1 MPPLLPYAIVAMVLA
16 LVLYSVGV
24 WGEKIVG
31 RLMIWQLYFF
41 WSGFVFDAT
50 GTILMTK
57 IANSPTFSAHGL
69 TGFIALLLMATHAS
83 WATLALMLKKERVI
97 QEFHRFSLMVWFL
110 WLIPFTSGALLA
122 MR

>member
-24 WGEKIVG
+24 WGEKLVG